1 MRTCGDDQVSADGR
15 KKSPETWN
23 RFLGADTHQHGC
35 QQSDAGSR
43 QYVVA
48 PFARRDA
55 ASYRNEWQRSSA
67 EDCSVGEEAAE
78 QQLPGT
84 RLRRSECNLSAKK
97 IRTESIRY

>member
-1 MRTCGDDQVSADGR
+1 MRACGDDQVSADGW

-23 RFLGADTHQHGC
+23 RFLWADTHQHGC

-43 QYVVA
+43 QHVVA
-48 PFARRDA
+48 HLACRVA
-55 ASYRNEWQRSSA
+55 VGYRNEWQRSSA
-67 EDCSVGEEAAE
+67 EDCSVGEKAAE

-97 IRTESIRY
+97 IRTESI